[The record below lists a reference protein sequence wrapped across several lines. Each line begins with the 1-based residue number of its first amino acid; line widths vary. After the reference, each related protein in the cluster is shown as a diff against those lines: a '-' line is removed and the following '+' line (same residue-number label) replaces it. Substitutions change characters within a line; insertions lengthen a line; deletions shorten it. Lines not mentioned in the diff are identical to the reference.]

1 MESQYDSCVLIVGGR
16 VVVRADAGP
25 LEAELALFSSDCIE
39 LKTTDPGAVREA
51 GYRTSASEARTR
63 LADLGITLELAERTA
78 RAMNPNLATAY
89 ARGPVVRRA
98 VTELGPAEMFEGHVY
113 LSSARAYE
121 GQWLDL
127 AALTFDLGDASVA
140 RSLQAM
146 YLAAIL
152 AELPDDADVFLST
165 LALTQNQR
173 PGVRTLKRVSF
184 GDAGDWPSRIR
195 SFGEDGGVASARE
208 GGPTRV
214 EVLDWLQAIAE
225 RGVMTAKA
233 RADRIERAIATS
245 PRPPPNRGPLS
256 DPVAW
261 SIEAQLD
268 AGEASAALA
277 RIDMM
282 ERDRGSNPCVMYLR
296 ARASLMLNREDPQ
309 VIAERVSMLASSASF
324 DELELLAAQAWA
336 AAGNAGRALPYAR
349 VLAANPRAPEELR
362 SRARKLV
369 DQVESARPQSQMGR
383 GPSGKRTTGGI
394 VSEVPASEPPHEAK
408 EASGVIRRATPLPAV
423 LAVGAFATAATAHP
437 SAPPTSSRS
446 PEARPRAQSNN
457 PIRRKSTAR
466 PQRDIPRDSA
476 FDDPRERLP
485 SAIDGRD
492 QRQIATLPPP
502 PHTTELDDPA
512 TPPPE
517 ALYEV
522 GSSAKDDRTLVKGI
536 SRPAF
541 RAVSTNSTPP
551 RLSLGKLELAETF
564 DDPPAPPSMA
574 DTRVR
579 AAHDARIQCTAMAR
593 ELGMLYR
600 TQHGIE
606 LRNDLASLEVIQAE
620 LVARYHETGVRTV
633 AAMLDLRRHG
643 AFLSEMIART
653 LKATWLDVG
662 PKELGHWTMFVPPDT
677 RVWPFARVLRFV
689 TMSSKERDL
698 VSYFLELH
706 TRSY

>member
-1 MESQYDSCVLIVGGR
+1 VESQYDSCVLIVGGR

-51 GYRTSASEARTR
+51 GYRTTASEARAR

-78 RAMNPNLATAY
+78 RAMIPNLATAY
-89 ARGPVVRRA
+89 ARGAVVRRA
-98 VTELGPAEMFEGHVY
+98 VAELGPSEMFEGHVY
-113 LSSARAYE
+113 LSSAKAYE

-127 AALTFDLGDASVA
+127 AALTFDLGDQNIA
-140 RSLQAM
+140 RALQAM

-152 AELPDDADVFLST
+152 AEVPDDTDVFLAT

-184 GDAGDWPSRIR
+184 GDASDWPSRIK
-195 SFGEDGGVASARE
+195 SFGEDRGARSARE

-225 RGVMTAKA
+225 RGVTTARA
-233 RADRIERAIATS
+233 RADRIERAIATT

-349 VLAANPRAPEELR
+349 VLAANPRAADELR

-369 DQVESARPQSQMGR
+369 EQVEHTRPQSQFGR
-383 GPSGKRTTGGI
+383 GPSGQRTTGAI
-394 VSEVPASEPPHEAK
+394 PSDEEMPAEMPASEPPVQIEK
-408 EASGVIRRATPLPAV
+408 ETSGVIRRATPLPAV

-437 SAPPTSSRS
+437 SAPPT
-446 PEARPRAQSNN
+446 PRAQSNV
-457 PIRRKSTAR
+457 PVRRGSTSRSHRSESRRAESHR
-466 PQRDIPRDSA
+466 AEES
-476 FDDPRERLP
+476 
-485 SAIDGRD
+485 RD

-502 PHTTELDDPA
+502 TPQTPELDDPA

-517 ALYEV
+517 ALHS
-522 GSSAKDDRTLVKGI
+522 GAKDDRTLVKGI

-564 DDPPAPPSMA
+564 EDPTPPPSMA

-579 AAHDARIQCTAMAR
+579 AAHDARMQCTAMAR
-593 ELGMLYR
+593 ELGLLYR

-606 LRNDLASLEVIQAE
+606 LRNDLGSLEVVQAE
-620 LVARYHETGVRTV
+620 LIARYHETGVRTV

-653 LKATWLDVG
+653 LKATWLDVS
-662 PKELGHWTMFVPPDT
+662 PKELGHWTMFIPPDT

-689 TMSSKERDL
+689 TMGSKERDL

-706 TRSY
+706 ARSY

>member
-25 LEAELALFSSDCIE
+25 LEAELALFSVDCIE

-51 GYRTSASEARTR
+51 GYRTTAAEARAR
-63 LADLGITLELAERTA
+63 LADLGITQELAERTA
-78 RAMNPNLATAY
+78 RAMIPNLATAY
-89 ARGPVVRRA
+89 ARGAVVRRA
-98 VTELGPAEMFEGHVY
+98 VAELGPAEMFEGDVY

-127 AALTFDLGDASVA
+127 AALTFDVGDPNVA
-140 RSLQAM
+140 RALQAM

-184 GDAGDWPSRIR
+184 GDASEWPARIMA
-195 SFGEDGGVASARE
+195 FGEDRGAASTRE

-225 RGVMTAKA
+225 RGVATARA
-233 RADRIERAIATS
+233 RADRIEHAIATT
-245 PRPPPNRGPLS
+245 PRPPPPRGPLS

-268 AGEASAALA
+268 AGEASAALS

-349 VLAANPRAPEELR
+349 VLAANPRAAEELR

-369 DQVESARPQSQMGR
+369 EQVESARPPAHVGR

-394 VSEVPASEPPHEAK
+394 VSETPASEPPLHEK
-408 EASGVIRRATPLPAV
+408 EESGVIRRASPLPAV
-423 LAVGAFATAATAHP
+423 LAVGSFSPPP
-437 SAPPTSSRS
+437 SAPPTPRTSN
-446 PEARPRAQSNN
+446 PARRPA
-457 PIRRKSTAR
+457 TAR
-466 PQRDIPRDSA
+466 PHRADDS
-476 FDDPRERLP
+476 PH
-485 SAIDGRD
+485 D

-502 PHTTELDDPA
+502 PMPPSPTTELDDPA

-517 ALYEV
+517 LLHEV
-522 GSSAKDDRTLVKGI
+522 GHAPKDERTLVKGI

-551 RLSLGKLELAETF
+551 RLALGKLELAETF
-564 DDPPAPPSMA
+564 DDPSPPQSLA

-579 AAHDARIQCTAMAR
+579 AAHDARLQCTAMAR

-606 LRNDLASLEVIQAE
+606 LRNDLASIEVVQAE
-620 LVARYHETGVRTV
+620 LMARYHESGVRTV

-643 AFLSEMIART
+643 AFLSEVIART
-653 LKATWLDVG
+653 LKATWLDVT

-689 TMSSKERDL
+689 TMGSKERDL
-698 VSYFLELH
+698 VAYYLELH

>member
-1 MESQYDSCVLIVGGR
+1 VESHYDSCVLIVAGR
-16 VVVRADAGP
+16 VAVRADAGP
-25 LEAELALFSSDCIE
+25 LEAELALFSGDCIE
-39 LKTTDPGAVREA
+39 LRTTDPGTVRET
-51 GYRTSASEARTR
+51 GYRTTAAEARAR
-63 LADLGITLELAERTA
+63 LADLGITAELAERTA
-78 RAMNPNLATAY
+78 RAMIPNLATAY

-98 VTELGPAEMFEGHVY
+98 VAELGAAEMFEGHVY

-127 AALTFDLGDASVA
+127 AALTFDLGDPNVA
-140 RSLQAM
+140 RALQAM
-146 YLAAIL
+146 YLAAML
-152 AELPDDADVFLST
+152 EEQEDDTDVFLST

-184 GDAGDWPSRIR
+184 GDASSWPERVEA
-195 SFGEDGGVASARE
+195 FGENRGAVSARD

-225 RGVMTAKA
+225 RATGSARR
-233 RADRIERAIATS
+233 RADRIERAIATT
-245 PRPPPNRGPLS
+245 PRPPPQRGPLS

-349 VLAANPRAPEELR
+349 VVASNPRAPEELR

-369 DQVESARPQSQMGR
+369 DQVASARPPREGGR

-394 VSEVPASEPPHEAK
+394 VSEVPASEPPEEK

-423 LAVGAFATAATAHP
+423 LAVGSFTTATPPPP
-437 SAPPTSSRS
+437 SGPSTPRMASNS
-446 PEARPRAQSNN
+446 PV
-457 PIRRKSTAR
+457 RRKSAAR
-466 PQRDIPRDSA
+466 SHRTSDL
-476 FDDPRERLP
+476 REARE
-485 SAIDGRD
+485 DRD
-492 QRQIATLPPP
+492 QRHIATLPPP
-502 PHTTELDDPA
+502 TPIVPTTELDDPA

-517 ALYEV
+517 MSPL
-522 GSSAKDDRTLVKGI
+522 KDDRTLVKGI

-551 RLSLGKLELAETF
+551 RLTLGKLQLAETF
-564 DDPPAPPSMA
+564 DDPPPPPSMA
-574 DTRVR
+574 DGRVR
-579 AAHDARIQCTAMAR
+579 AAHEARVQCTAMAR

-600 TQHGIE
+600 TQHGVE
-606 LRNDLASLEVIQAE
+606 LRNDLASLEVLQAE
-620 LVARYHETGVRTV
+620 LVARYHDSGVRTV

-653 LKATWLDVG
+653 LKATWLDVT

-677 RVWPFARVLRFV
+677 RVWPFARVLRYV
-689 TMSSKERDL
+689 TMASKERDL
-698 VSYFLELH
+698 VAYFLELH